1 MRGRADC
8 PSSFPPNKLAR
19 RLQSLKASGSSFEH
33 ARLVTSGAA
42 DGFVVSPAFLP
53 DTFEDFVAEVVPIL
67 QAKKLFRTEY
77 EAGTLR
83 DRLGLSAEQA

>member
-1 MRGRADC
+1 M
-8 PSSFPPNKLAR
+8 
-19 RLQSLKASGSSFEH
+19 
-33 ARLVTSGAA
+33 TSGAA